1 MIKAVIFDFDGT
13 IADTLEE
20 VIKILH
26 DIAGREFGKK
36 RIEHF
41 RGLTF
46 HEMLTELGIPFYKI
60 PFFVKFGREKLAKK
74 ILEIHLHKHAREL
87 FKQLEKR
94 GYLTGIISSNLETNV
109 RKFLKNKGVK
119 EFDFIECGSTLFGK
133 HFLLKKAIKRFGFR
147 KDEVIYVGDEVRDI
161 EAAHKAGIKI
171 ISVTWGFNSEK
182 VLRRYK
188 PDFIANRSE
197 EVLRVLEKLNR

>member
-26 DIAGREFGKK
+26 EMAYKEFGKQK
-36 RIEHF
+36 IEHF

-46 HEMLTELGIPFYKI
+46 HEMLNELGIPFYKI
-60 PFFVKFGREKLAKK
+60 PYFVKFGREKLAKK
-74 ILEIHLHKHAREL
+74 ILEIRLHKHAKKL
-87 FKQLEKR
+87 FENLENR
-94 GYLTGIISSNLETNV
+94 GYLTGIISSNSEANV
-109 RKFLKNKGVK
+109 RKFLKKNGVK

-133 HFLLKKAIKRFGFR
+133 YFLLKRAIKRFGYSN
-147 KDEVIYVGDEVRDI
+147 DAVIYVGDEVRDI

-171 ISVTWGFNSEK
+171 ISVSWGFNNAK
-182 VLRRYK
+182 LLKRYK
-188 PDFIANRSE
+188 PDFIANNCDD
-197 EVLRVLEKLNR
+197 VLRVLEKL